1 MTDPFSTAS
10 SPAGSTS
17 PSTPPSRSEPDAS
30 IALHPEAD
38 SAPPYRAV
46 SFDEHQ
52 VNFQSLIEKATDI
65 VVILDSCG
73 IFRYVSPSTE
83 GILGYTS
90 AETVGQPVENFVHP
104 VDLPAVQGT
113 IAAALAQPGVSQRLS
128 DYRVRHGDGSWRF
141 FDAVTTNLLDDS
153 AVRGIVVNCHDIT
166 ERRLADRVLIER
178 ARLSKLEAEVGAAL
192 ASGGSLSEVLQRCT
206 QTIAGALQVP
216 FVRVWTYNRE
226 ARLLELRAS
235 AGQHSLVAEFPTY
248 IPIGASLVGA
258 IAQSRQPYLTNCTA
272 TDPNFEARDWLD
284 SEQVVAFAGYPL
296 IVDDQLVGVMALFG
310 RRPMVSAEH
319 GALGWIASV
328 LAMAIDRAWAREALM
343 SRREALL
350 FRLAGQI
357 RQSLDVE
364 VVLQAAVQEIRSL
377 LHVDRCLFL
386 NYCPRPVNKD
396 VTFLEQSYW
405 EVAAESA
412 QGSLPSFVG
421 KQLHGLAAGV
431 APLLLQWEIVCTDE
445 VVRPAAI
452 TVQEFL
458 AQLSAGAALILPV
471 QGSRTTF
478 LGAVA
483 CVEHRGD
490 RVWSE
495 SEVGLLRG
503 VCDQLAIALDQA
515 ALYTDAQDKARQA
528 RDQADRLAQA
538 LDELQSTQMQLFQS
552 EKMSSLGQM
561 VAGIA
566 HEINNP
572 IAVVHGN
579 LKYARQYLAELLRV
593 IDTYRSTYPE
603 AHEAIDQLLRD
614 IDLTFVRQDFTKLLE
629 AMGLAAERIRQIVLS
644 LRNFAR
650 LDRAGM
656 KPTNLHECLDE
667 TLTLLR
673 HRLEPHGRFGG
684 IQLEIDRGELPLVTC
699 HGGQMAQVLMNLIG
713 NAIDAM
719 ESIDRPAILKIST
732 RLLSNGPQSIAEIA
746 IRDSGYGISD
756 DIRPHL
762 FNPFFTTKPVG
773 RGTGLGLSI
782 TYQIVVENHG
792 GTIDWTSDPEWGTEF
807 VIRLPVL
814 LPLPP
819 SCRT

>member
-1 MTDPFSTAS
+1 MTDPLSTVPS
-10 SPAGSTS
+10 SAE
-17 PSTPPSRSEPDAS
+17 STPTLLEG
-30 IALHPEAD
+30 
-38 SAPPYRAV
+38 
-46 SFDEHQ
+46 HQ
-52 VNFQSLIEKATDI
+52 PNFQSLIEKATDI

-90 AETVGQPVENFVHP
+90 AETVGQPVENYVHP
-104 VDLPAVQGT
+104 ADLAAVQGT

-166 ERRLADRVLIER
+166 ERRQADRVLIER

-216 FVRVWTYNRE
+216 FARVWTYNRE

-235 AGQHSLVAEFPTY
+235 AGQHSLIAEFPTY
-248 IPIGASLVGA
+248 IPLGASLVGA

-272 TDPNFEARDWLD
+272 GDPHFSEAQDWLD
-284 SEQVVAFAGYPL
+284 SEQVMSFAGYPL

-310 RRPMVSAEH
+310 RRPLASAEH

-328 LAMAIDRAWAREALM
+328 LAVAIDRAWAREALM
-343 SRREALL
+343 SRRESLL

-386 NYCPRPVNKD
+386 NYCPQPVSQD
-396 VTFLEQSYW
+396 TTLIEQSYW
-405 EVAAESA
+405 EVIAESSLA
-412 QGSLPSFVG
+412 RLPSFVG
-421 KQLHGLAAGV
+421 KRLHGLAAGV

-445 VVRPAAI
+445 VVRPSAI

-458 AQLSAGAALILPV
+458 AQLSAGAALVLPV
-471 QGSRTTF
+471 QGSRAGS
-478 LGAVA
+478 LGAIA
-483 CVEHRGD
+483 CVEHGCD

-515 ALYTDAQDKARQA
+515 ALYTDAQEAARQA
-528 RDQADRLAQA
+528 REQADRLEKT

-579 LKYARQYLAELLRV
+579 LKYARQYLVELLKV
-593 IDTYRSTYPE
+593 IDTYRTVYPE
-603 AHEAIDQLLRD
+603 HHEAIEQLLQEM
-614 IDLTFVRQDFTKLLE
+614 DLNFVRQDFTKLLE

-656 KPTNLHECLDE
+656 KPTNIHDCLDE

-673 HRLEPHGRFGG
+673 HRLEPNGRFGG
-684 IQLEIDRGELPLVTC
+684 IQLQIDRGELPLVTC

-719 ESIDRPAILKIST
+719 ESIDRPGILKIST
-732 RLLSNGPQSIAEIA
+732 QLLAAPTPAIEIL
-746 IRDSGYGISD
+746 ISD
-756 DIRPHL
+756 TGHGIPDTIRPHL

-782 TYQIVVENHG
+782 SYQIVVENHN
-792 GTIDWTSDPEWGTEF
+792 GTINWTSSPDWGTEF
-807 VIRLPVL
+807 RIELPVL
-814 LPLPP
+814 PPLTSP
-819 SCRT
+819 RI